1 MHSLGLPC
9 AYIGTYIVAILYDL
23 NNNHNFARIARHA
36 AYPCN
41 INCIHVCT

>member
-9 AYIGTYIVAILYDL
+9 AYIGTYIAAILYDL
-23 NNNHNFARIARHA
+23 NYNFARIARHA

-41 INCIHVCT
+41 IIAFMYVHNK